1 MFLEQ
6 SIVFI
11 TINFVAWNSDNFVDF
26 YYLCLVKKF
35 MESTVTR

>member
-11 TINFVAWNSDNFVDF
+11 TINFVDF